1 MAEGYIVRRGGGT
14 DKLLVT
20 EYGTG
25 AIYEQ
30 YIKQGRFEPT
40 TGHQDQDPNWWVL
53 NNSATGQNYFL
64 ENVIL
69 GQNINIRPS
78 TSANTLTS
86 NIDPG
91 TNRFT
96 YAMGLSKGGLLVSV
110 GWNSLGGTSN
120 FYNTYFYNTIR
131 NQVTASNYAGSMNS
145 GGWQT
150 FALIAGDEHPTNG
163 TFIFT
168 QTNNTV
174 LAKIPYPVGE
184 AFTTY
189 PANQW
194 YPISV
199 VSQMSQNHGQLFAM
213 TSTFNYVT
221 NRREA
226 FMSGASNYNISRY
239 NFTDTSRGAGQSFG
253 YIGSYPNYGGL
264 IYGLHVDNS
273 FVYAVGQTS
282 DIIQRYFKSTYNRAG
297 ASADYGGAIYT
308 MAADNERLYV
318 AGTNRIDSSNTRIK
332 TFWKSNLQQITEGPA
347 YVGQIWNCIVDQD
360 NVYYAG
366 TNQTVGVVFANKITL
381 ATVGN
386 AGNMNKTIRAMVQDN
401 DFIYAGGA
409 DNSSNSAISRIGKR
423 TQTAITAKQIDFEAT
438 KREVHI

>member
-69 GQNINIRPS
+69 GQNRTIRPS
-78 TSANTLTS
+78 TSANTLRT
-86 NIDPG
+86 NINPG
-91 TNRFT
+91 ANRYT

-110 GWNSLGGTSN
+110 GYHSSGGTNS
-120 FYNTYFYNTIR
+120 YQPYFYNTVRDTPGI
-131 NQVTASNYAGSMNS
+131 SNYSATLNTA
-145 GGWQT
+145 GWQT
-150 FALIAGDEHPTNG
+150 FALITADEHPTNG

-168 QTNNTV
+168 QTNNATV
-174 LAKIPYPVGE
+174 GRIAFPVGE
-184 AFTTY
+184 AYTTY
-189 PANQW
+189 PLNSW

-199 VSQMSQNHGQLFAM
+199 VSTMSQNHGQLYAV

-221 NRREA
+221 NRREV
-226 FMSGASNYNISRY
+226 FMSGGSNYNISRY
-239 NFTDTSRGAGQSFG
+239 NFTSTSGGAGQSVA
-253 YIGSYPNYGGL
+253 YIGDYPNYGGL

-282 DIIQRYFKSTYNRAG
+282 DVIQRYFKSTYNRAG

-318 AGTNRIDSSNTRIK
+318 AGANRIDGSNARLK
-332 TFWKSNLQQITEGPA
+332 TFWKSNLQQITEGPS

-381 ATVGN
+381 ATIGN
-386 AGNMNKTIRAMVQDN
+386 AGNLNKTIRAMVQDN

-409 DNSSNSAISRIGKR
+409 DNSTNSFISQIGKR